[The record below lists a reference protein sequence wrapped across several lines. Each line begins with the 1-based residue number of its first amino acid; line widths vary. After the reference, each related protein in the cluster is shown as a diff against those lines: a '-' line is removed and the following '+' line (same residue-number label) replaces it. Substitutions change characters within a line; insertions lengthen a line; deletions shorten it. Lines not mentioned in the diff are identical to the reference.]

1 MQEVMQKVREAVAD
15 RVVSFGTNTV
25 FALMGAT
32 NQELICDLGDRLGV
46 RIIHAR
52 HEAGAVGMADG
63 YARFAARPGVATVTA
78 GPGVTNTATSLAVAR
93 AHNSPVLLL
102 AGDVPDRDLM
112 NPQRFE
118 QQGLTQLC
126 AGDGGRLADPSE
138 LGEVLRSAADALTAD
153 RPFALHLPTD
163 VQDMPAPP
171 RYVGGRGTKA
181 KAETAGPPVPEDEVE
196 VEVEVE
202 YEDEAEAEAE
212 AEVDTC
218 ASMLAGAR
226 RPVILAGR
234 GALGARGELAELG
247 RALGAPLATTLRAAG
262 LFAGNALEVGV
273 AGPMGDGRAGHALA
287 QADVVLAVGTSMHPL
302 AASVLHERREP
313 LDLIRINA
321 GSAADGLTYLADL
334 RIDAA
339 RGTRQLLE
347 ALARIERAVPATCW
361 HHGEI
366 RREWVDSGETTAGT
380 VHPIDALAALGG
392 LLPPSRPMVIGGGHA
407 ALGAC
412 QLLAATGP
420 RDFTCVSTDF
430 GAIGQALPVAIGACF
445 ARPNERVFHVTA
457 DGELMMALAELHT
470 AIRYRLP
477 LTIVVLN
484 DHGFGQERHNLSR
497 TGRPTRYASHPTPD
511 LAALAEAMGAQ
522 GHRITHFRDLK
533 VLEREPDHDEGV
545 VLADIHIDPLYLN
558 PASAHLAA
566 AMASHGPAVR
576 GNPA

>member
-1 MQEVMQKVREAVAD
+1 MQKVREAVAD

-32 NQELICDLGDRLGV
+32 NQELICDLGDRHGV

-63 YARFAARPGVATVTA
+63 YARFTAGPGVATVTA

-93 AHNSPVLLL
+93 AHHSPVLLL
-102 AGDVPDRDLM
+102 AGDVPDRDLT
-112 NPQRFE
+112 NPQRFD

-126 AGDGGRLADPSE
+126 AGAGGRIADPAE
-138 LGEVLRSAADALTAD
+138 LGDVLRHAADALTAD
-153 RPFALHLPTD
+153 HPFALHLPTD
-163 VQDMPAPP
+163 VQEMPAPT
-171 RYVGGRGTKA
+171 RYAGRGGVET
-181 KAETAGPPVPEDEVE
+181 KAETAALPVPEVG
-196 VEVEVE
+196 
-202 YEDEAEAEAE
+202 
-212 AEVDTC
+212 TC
-218 ASMLAGAR
+218 ASALAGAR
-226 RPVILAGR
+226 RLVILAGR
-234 GALGARGELAELG
+234 GALDARGELAELG
-247 RALGAPLATTLRAAG
+247 RVLRAPLATTLRAAG

-273 AGPMGDGRAGHALA
+273 AGPMGDGRARDALA
-287 QADVVLAVGTSMHPL
+287 RADLVLAVGTSMHPL
-302 AASVLHERREP
+302 AASVLFERREP
-313 LDLIRINA
+313 PDLIRINT
-321 GSAADGLTYLADL
+321 SSPADGLTYRADL

-347 ALARIERAVPATCW
+347 GLARAERAAPAACW
-361 HHGEI
+361 HRGEI
-366 RREWVDSGETTAGT
+366 RREWAEPREPTTGT
-380 VHPIDALAALGG
+380 VHPMDALAVLGG
-392 LLPPSRPMVIGGGHA
+392 LLPASRPMVIGGGHA

-497 TGRPTRYASHPTPD
+497 TGRPIRYASHPTPD

-522 GHRITHFRDLK
+522 GHRITHVSDLK
-533 VLEREPDHDEGV
+533 VLEREPDCDEGV
-545 VLADIHIDPLYLN
+545 VLADVHIDPLYLN
-558 PASAHLAA
+558 PASAHVAA
-566 AMASHGPAVR
+566 AMACHGPTPTR
-576 GNPA
+576 HPA